1 MNNYS
6 SARARTDNRYQ
17 PLSLNLEVLANL
29 IYLANLAETHSD
41 RQRHYLDWA
50 ADVIRDMRNHP
61 RLYE

>member
-6 SARARTDNRYQ
+6 SARARTGKPSQ
-17 PLSLNLEVLANL
+17 PLSFNLEVLANL
-29 IYLANLAETHSD
+29 IYLAKLAETHSD

-50 ADVIRDMRNHP
+50 ADVISDMQNHP